1 MSCILGC
8 NSTHFAHGEDEKQ
21 IDVTVQS
28 VPESLVIFGQ
38 ITDCAKNN
46 QPVPGALVKV
56 FKCID
61 QKIIGICHTFSGCNG
76 FYMLSLPKTSPHE
89 KIIVMSTC
97 GCLKTPICASC
108 DPGCKC
114 KHDCKCN

>member
-1 MSCILGC
+1 MSSILGC

-21 IDVTVQS
+21 VDVTVQS

-61 QKIIGICHTFSGCNG
+61 KKMIGICHTFSGCNG
-76 FYMLSLPKTSPHE
+76 FYMLNLPKTSPHE
-89 KIIVMSTC
+89 KFIIMSTYS
-97 GCLKTPICASC
+97 CLKKPICASC
-108 DPGCKC
+108 HP
-114 KHDCKCN
+114 DCKCTPDCKYC